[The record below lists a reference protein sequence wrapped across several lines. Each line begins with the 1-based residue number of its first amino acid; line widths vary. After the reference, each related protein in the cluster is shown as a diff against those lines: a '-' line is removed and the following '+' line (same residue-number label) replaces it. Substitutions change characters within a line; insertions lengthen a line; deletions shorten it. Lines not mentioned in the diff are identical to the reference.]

1 MGNKTTDCTK
11 DPVEAVMLIC
21 RLLPGGRQEAS
32 DAAMVI
38 CAMAAI
44 SAGLDDETAIGG
56 LRAAL
61 ESLRGTAF
69 GDIGGELH

>member
-1 MGNKTTDCTK
+1 MVAATDCKPT

-21 RLLPGGRQEAS
+21 RMLPGNRQEAS

-61 ESLRGTAF
+61 ESLRGSAF
-69 GDIGGELH
+69 PATGGVAH